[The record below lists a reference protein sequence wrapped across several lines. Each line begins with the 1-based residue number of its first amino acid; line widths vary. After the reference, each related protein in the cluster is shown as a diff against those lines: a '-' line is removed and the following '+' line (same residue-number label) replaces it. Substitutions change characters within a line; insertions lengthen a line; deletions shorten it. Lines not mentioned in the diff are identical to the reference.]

1 MYLFNCMIIEKR
13 KNSVYFMSIFPSEFA
28 YYVIGHLSLRI
39 PFLSGSNLGY
49 GPSQQTVNRR

>member
-39 PFLSGSNLGY
+39 PFF
-49 GPSQQTVNRR
+49 QDQTWVMDQVSRL